1 MSASNKRIQWER
13 VEPGLDV
20 WEAAGGYRRER
31 YRLREREIFIVTCQ
45 RDGGYF
51 FSHDPDDLDKCVRI
65 HMEEHQ

>member
-1 MSASNKRIQWER
+1 MLKACKRIQWER

-31 YRLREREIFIVTCQ
+31 YSLREREIYLVTCS

-51 FSHDPDDLDKCVRI
+51 FSHDPDDLDRCVHI
-65 HMEEHQ
+65 HMEATL